1 MNEQVLTAINEQI
14 NHELASAYAYLSAC
28 AYFEATNYPG
38 FARWMRAQSRE
49 EVAHAMKFFD
59 FVHDRGGRATLAA
72 IGQPPAD
79 FASPLAV
86 FQRALEHERKVTAL
100 IHNLYALAVRERDY
114 PAQVLLQWFITE
126 QVEEEKSASAMVEAL
141 TRAGED
147 ARALLLL
154 DDRAGARADG
164 DD

>member
-1 MNEQVLTAINEQI
+1 MNEQVLAAINAQI
-14 NHELASAYAYLSAC
+14 NHELASAYAYLAAS
-28 AYFEATNYPG
+28 AYFESADYPG

-59 FVHDRGGRATLAA
+59 FVHDRGGRVALAA
-72 IGQPPAD
+72 IAQPAAD
-79 FASPLAV
+79 FASPLSV

-100 IHNLYALAVRERDY
+100 IHNLYALAVRENDY
-114 PAQVLLQWFITE
+114 PAQVLLQWFISE
-126 QVEEEKSASAMVEAL
+126 QVEEEQSAGAMVAAL

-147 ARALLLL
+147 AGALLLL
-154 DDRAGARADG
+154 DDRAGTRAGG